1 MRLTMTLTRRALAV
15 AAALVVLVP
24 AAAQADVVT
33 DWNQTGLTATSGI
46 AGSGPQVRMM
56 AMMHGAMFDAVNA
69 TTPRYRFY
77 LGELSAPSGASADAA
92 AASAAHAV
100 MVALLPAQKAPLD
113 AALATTLAKVA
124 DGGAKSDGLE
134 LGRRSAERM
143 LAARKGDGAD
153 ASVSYAAGTGPAD
166 WRPTPPAFV
175 AANNPQ
181 WGSVKPFLIASNDQF
196 KPPGMPAVGSEAY
209 ARDIA
214 EIRKL
219 GGRTGSA
226 RSAEQSEVA
235 VYWTVS
241 THVPYNAV
249 ARSAATARNFGLLD
263 NARLF
268 ALLNMAGAD
277 SQFVAWRV
285 KYVNNVLRPVQAIR
299 EADKLGNPA
308 IQADPVWEPLII
320 TPPHPDYL
328 SGHATFG
335 GAASAVLRT
344 VLGESVS
351 GQHTNIVTRRWSSA
365 TAMEKEIEDARVWS
379 GIHTRTADEHSSKV
393 GRQVA
398 EYALQNAMQPL
409 AK

>member
-1 MRLTMTLTRRALAV
+1 MRPALTVVRHAV
-15 AAALVVLVP
+15 AAAAAIVVLAP
-24 AAAQADVVT
+24 AVQADVVT
-33 DWNQTGLTATSGI
+33 DWNQTGLAVTSGI
-46 AGSGPQVRMM
+46 AGSGPQVRLL

-69 TTPRYRFY
+69 TAPRYRFY
-77 LGELSAPSGASADAA
+77 LSELSVPPGASADAA
-92 AASAAHAV
+92 AASAAHVV
-100 MVALLPAQKAPLD
+100 MFALLPAQKAPLD
-113 AALATTLAKVA
+113 AALAASLGKVA
-124 DGGAKSDGLE
+124 DGAAKTDGID
-134 LGRRSAERM
+134 LGRRAAERM
-143 LAARKGDGAD
+143 LAVRKDDGAG
-153 ASVSYAAGTGPAD
+153 ARVNYAPGLTPAD
-166 WRPTPPAFV
+166 WRPTPPAF
-175 AANNPQ
+175 AAAGNPH
-181 WGSVKPFLIASNDQF
+181 WGAVKPFLLTSNDQF

-214 EIRKL
+214 EVRRL

-226 RSAEQSEVA
+226 RSADQSEVA

-249 ARSAATARNFGLLD
+249 ARSAATARNFNVLD

-277 SQFVAWRV
+277 SQFVAWHV
-285 KYVNNVLRPVQAIR
+285 KYTHNVLRPVQAIR

-308 IQADPVWEPLII
+308 IQADPNWEPLIV
-320 TPPHPDYL
+320 TPAHPDYL

-335 GAASAVLRT
+335 GAGSAVLRGL
-344 VLGESVS
+344 LGEAVS
-351 GQHTNIVTRRWSSA
+351 GQHTNIVTRRWTSA

-379 GIHTRTADEHSSKV
+379 GIHTRVADEHGSKV

-398 EYALQNAMQPL
+398 EYGMQNAMQPL